1 MMFSILKYRF
11 IMGRPLHILNSVHG
25 RMMPL
30 GWEEVLTLSKY
41 RKTYNKQ
48 TYDWHNL
55 QMQCQKKRYNHHHR
69 SNNHHHHRSNNHHC
83 PQKIENKEQF
93 WLTTRKKA

>member
-55 QMQCQKKRYNHHHR
+55 QMQCQKNRHNHHRHR
-69 SNNHHHHRSNNHHC
+69 SKPVIMTTC
-83 PQKIENKEQF
+83 PQKIEKKEHF
-93 WLTTRKKA
+93 WLPTRKIA

>member
-55 QMQCQKKRYNHHHR
+55 QMQCQKKRYNHHH
-69 SNNHHHHRSNNHHC
+69 HRSKPLIMMTHC
-83 PQKIENKEQF
+83 PQKIKQKEQF
-93 WLTTRKKA
+93 WLPTRKTA